1 MTMKKDITLFAQTY
15 KQEGENDLQRYWR
28 TVKLYK
34 WYIMGFVGTVTL
46 LTMFYVY
53 SMDPIYRANTTVL
66 IESQE
71 TKVLSIEEVYG
82 LNTEDQE
89 YYQTQ
94 FEILRS
100 RDLAERVVKHLDLT
114 AHPMYDPAQAKQG
127 MIAGLMSMVSE
138 PPVELTPTQT
148 LEQVVD
154 TVMKNLSITP
164 VRNTQLVSI
173 TFHSPDAKVAA
184 EVTDT
189 YAEQYIKHHLEE
201 REGVTLKATDWLSD
215 RLGDLRETLQE
226 SEQKLQ
232 AYRESEELVDVQGV
246 QTLGADEIE
255 EVTQRYVEAKQIRSQ
270 AETTYEQMRELGPNP
285 PAYQLLAIPS
295 IQSNDL
301 VSALSQRKSMADSK
315 VTELS
320 QRYGPK
326 HPKMISALS
335 EASSAEDQL
344 YQQILSV
351 ADGIRTNYFAALQT
365 EKALQRQ
372 LSTAKSTLQ
381 DINRKEIK
389 LRELE
394 REVETNRK
402 LFNMFLTRA
411 KETEEARGLQAAHAR
426 VVDPAVIPQ
435 KPVKPNKSISLIVSV
450 FLSSAFAIGI
460 AIFKESTRNT
470 VRTSDDVEEK
480 LGTPLLGFL
489 PRVAGNKSTS
499 TYHSFLSDPQSHF
512 AESMRTVRTSFV
524 LSNMDN
530 NSKVVLVSSSVPDE
544 GKSTVALNLAEA
556 LGSMEKVLLIDADLR
571 RPSLTK
577 VLSLDHHLP
586 GLTQLISG
594 KCSLK
599 ECIFDVESSS
609 ISVITTGNVQGVN
622 PLEIVSSK
630 RIGLLIKQLAEKYD
644 RIIIDS
650 PPIHAVSDALVLAA
664 QADSVMYV
672 VKCDDTPAPVAA
684 KGIKNL
690 RAVGAKV
697 AGVVLNQVNV
707 KKAAHYGG
715 DAEHYFSDYGYS
727 RVEAKV

>member
-28 TVKLYK
+28 TIKLYK
-34 WYIMGFVGTVTL
+34 WYILGFVGLVTS
-46 LTMFYVY
+46 LTLFHVFTTA
-53 SMDPIYRANTTVL
+53 PIYRANTTVL

-100 RDLAERVVKHLDLT
+100 RDLAERVVKHLALT
-114 AHPMYDPAQAKQG
+114 SHPLYDPSQAGQG
-127 MIAGLMSMVSE
+127 LVASLMSMAGE
-138 PPVELTPTQT
+138 PAAELTPSQT

-154 TVMKNLSITP
+154 TVLMNLSIAP
-164 VRNTQLVSI
+164 VRNTQLVRIS
-173 TFHSPDAKVAA
+173 FESPDPKVAA

-189 YAEQYIKHHLEE
+189 FATQYIKHHMEE
-201 REGVTLKATDWLSD
+201 REGVTLKATDWLSE
-215 RLGDLRETLQE
+215 RLGDLRNTLQE
-226 SEQKLQ
+226 SEQNLQ
-232 AYRESEELVDVQGV
+232 EYRESEELVDVQGV

-255 EVTQRYVEAKQIRSQ
+255 EVTQRYVEAKQMRSQ
-270 AETTYEQMRELGPNP
+270 AETTYEQMKELGPNP
-285 PAYQLLAIPS
+285 PAYLLLAIPS

-301 VSALSQRKSMADSK
+301 VSALSQRKSIADSR

-326 HPKMISALS
+326 HPKIMSAVS

-344 YQQILSV
+344 YQQIISV
-351 ADGIRTNYFAALQT
+351 ADGIKTNYFAALQT
-365 EKALQRQ
+365 ERALQRQ
-372 LSTAKSTLQ
+372 LATAKSSLQ

-426 VVDPAVIPQ
+426 VVDPAVTPQ
-435 KPVKPNKSISLIVSV
+435 KPVKPNKSISLIVAV
-450 FLSSAFAIGI
+450 FLSSSFAIGV

-489 PRVAGNKSTS
+489 PKVSSNKSSS
-499 TYHSFLSDPQSHF
+499 TYRSFLGDPQSHF

-524 LSNMDN
+524 LSSMDN
-530 NSKVVLVSSSVPDE
+530 NNKVVLVTSSVPDE

-556 LGSMEKVLLIDADLR
+556 LGRMEKVLLIDADLR
-571 RPSLTK
+571 RPSLSK
-577 VLSLDHHLP
+577 VLELDHHLP
-586 GLTQLISG
+586 GLAQLIGG
-594 KCSLK
+594 KNSLK
-599 ECIFDVESSS
+599 ECVHEVESSS
-609 ISVITTGNVQGVN
+609 ISVISTGNVQGVN

-630 RIGLLIKQLAEKYD
+630 RISLLIKQLGDKYD

-690 RAVGAKV
+690 RAVGARIT
-697 AGVVLNQVNV
+697 GVVLNQVDV

-715 DAEHYFSDYGYS
+715 DADHYFSDYGYS
-727 RVEAKV
+727 HAEAKV